1 MTVVTVGQR
10 DSKCKD
16 LYTFKGDS
24 SKRTDTDG
32 EGCKTR
38 DGSGEDSVFEQCERS
53 SKKTGEW
60 MGKRRRMLLPDR
72 EKLMSLLL
80 PSPWLT
86 SGLTTGF
93 KTCRHRQTR
102 GVKNCPQM
110 KQT

>member
-53 SKKTGEW
+53 SKKNRG
-60 MGKRRRMLLPDR
+60 MDGK
-72 EKLMSLLL
+72 K
-80 PSPWLT
+80 
-86 SGLTTGF
+86 
-93 KTCRHRQTR
+93 KTDAPT
-102 GVKNCPQM
+102 
-110 KQT
+110 